1 MNQKQ
6 AGKSAQGHQ
15 ILDHH
20 ATLSLCVKATLF
32 NNQNRIKNSE
42 QDEEEKEEQKL
53 LDQMQVFLSPDYI
66 MLVPSKH
73 DKIVV
78 PGSADLN
85 DQDSKMHSVAQ

>member
-32 NNQNRIKNSE
+32 NNNNHRKVNE

-66 MLVPSKH
+66 MLVPRKH
-73 DKIVV
+73 DKNVGL
-78 PGSADLN
+78 GSADLN
-85 DQDSKMHSVAQ
+85 DQD